1 MSTPYAGIPSAI
13 RNASTDALPTGVAP
27 AVRSKLRL
35 GRPKHVV
42 RGNSA
47 VGSLN
52 AQIHP
57 VPLEVGAGH
66 SLGEH
71 GQTNPCQN
79 LIRRWPGQPKPNFST
94 HWNQFYIVHDDEALK
109 MAQQALI
116 LVGGDF
122 EFQRVTLAPDREVA
136 LNAPLRIQNQVP
148 RAGVIAQIVDGVGDH
163 PAQPAEPVFSAH
175 FHAPQP
181 AQIVARRSCC
191 QGG

>member
-13 RNASTDALPTGVAP
+13 RKASNSRASHRSGSCGAQKLPHPG
-27 AVRSKLRL
+27 KLRL

-148 RAGVIAQIVDGVGDH
+148 RAGSDRPD
-163 PAQPAEPVFSAH
+163 
-175 FHAPQP
+175 
-181 AQIVARRSCC
+181 R
-191 QGG
+191 